1 MLSWLSGKMLDYN
14 WDSRLCHIWKSGRI
28 MLAVGQIVVCTIL
41 KDILMLYSFPMHP
54 SNTPNAKKLGF
65 DPPNGGKRGILPLSF
80 KNLKIPLGC
89 FPVLVCGPDWAQPTW
104 RWALVMIG
112 PWGHP
117 WGVTKGVKRPKM
129 RVLEETHENGQKIM
143 KKNEKL
149 SIFASELLN
158 IVVGRTICTRSW
170 TVGWSGCPWG
180 SQNDQK

>member
-1 MLSWLSGKMLDYN
+1 MFEISRLGAIGVFQNKNDGSDVLSKCNTIISNYKNSFKSFFLPSIVFLSEISKNSNLVHLHPYG
-14 WDSRLCHIWKSGRI
+14 RLCHIWKSVRI

-89 FPVLVCGPDWAQPTW
+89 FRVLVCGPDWAQPTW

-112 PWGHP
+112 P
-117 WGVTKGVKRPKM
+117 
-129 RVLEETHENGQKIM
+129 
-143 KKNEKL
+143 
-149 SIFASELLN
+149 
-158 IVVGRTICTRSW
+158 
-170 TVGWSGCPWG
+170 
-180 SQNDQK
+180 

>member
-1 MLSWLSGKMLDYN
+1 MFLQVFECTPSI
-14 WDSRLCHIWKSGRI
+14 RVPHIWKSVRI
-28 MLAVGQIVVCTIL
+28 MLTVGQIVVCTIL
-41 KDILMLYSFPMHP
+41 KDILMLYSFPMYP

-65 DPPNGGKRGILPLSF
+65 DPPNGGKREILPLSF

-104 RWALVMIG
+104 RWALVMIR

-143 KKNEKL
+143 KKKWEAKHFCL
-149 SIFASELLN
+149 W
-158 IVVGRTICTRSW
+158 IVEYSSW
-170 TVGWSGCPWG
+170 TYYLY
-180 SQNDQK
+180 